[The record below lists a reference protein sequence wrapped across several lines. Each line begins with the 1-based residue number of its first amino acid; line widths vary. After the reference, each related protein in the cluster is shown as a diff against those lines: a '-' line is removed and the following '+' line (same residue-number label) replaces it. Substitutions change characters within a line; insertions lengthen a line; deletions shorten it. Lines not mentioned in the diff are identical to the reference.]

1 MPNSVLIHPRLM
13 RSLRRHFNSRAT
25 IRNGTTT
32 YNSHNEEVTSWQDDP
47 LLKQLPCYIEP
58 ASGGEQRQ
66 AGNTLVTN
74 QWNVI
79 IAGFYPNI
87 NDEQQIVID
96 DNEYNIINVSTE
108 STDTL
113 TALVV
118 EKVTL

>member
-1 MPNSVLIHPRLM
+1 MPVSELVHPRLM

-25 IRNGTTT
+25 LQNGTTT
-32 YNSHNEEVTSWQDDP
+32 YNSHNEAVTTWLDDP

-58 ASGGEQRQ
+58 ASGGEQRN
-66 AGNTLVTN
+66 AGNTIVSNL
-74 QWNVI
+74 WNVV

-87 NDEQQIVID
+87 SDQQQIVID
-96 DNEYNIINVSTE
+96 GNAYNIINVSTE